1 MAAKR
6 RSTCGLAIAL
16 YLVSAECMVRRA
28 VCLSSNRVSLGHKRT
43 YVRCDSEITKTI
55 QASKGVPL
63 RAGPWLFD
71 WLRFQFVR
79 AGVDEAIFGVSLL
92 AFWRTQEFQ
101 ERLCGD
107 GVRCGLQ
114 HADHIGH
121 FLAQTVLIGH
131 RDCIDLGAVTLR
143 RQHLGL

>member
-28 VCLSSNRVSLGHKRT
+28 VCLSSNRVSLGHKQSGHMSAAT
-43 YVRCDSEITKTI
+43 VKSQKTI

-101 ERLCGD
+101 ERL
-107 GVRCGLQ
+107 RC
-114 HADHIGH
+114 
-121 FLAQTVLIGH
+121 
-131 RDCIDLGAVTLR
+131 
-143 RQHLGL
+143 